1 MPPASAAADKVSS
14 IVALLHTMATAYP
27 IRRGSEAR
35 QMHGCDSVKAGGGMD
50 AAQAVAK

>member
-1 MPPASAAADKVSS
+1 
-14 IVALLHTMATAYP
+14 MAKAYP

-35 QMHGCDSVKAGGGMD
+35 QLHGRDSVKAGGRMD